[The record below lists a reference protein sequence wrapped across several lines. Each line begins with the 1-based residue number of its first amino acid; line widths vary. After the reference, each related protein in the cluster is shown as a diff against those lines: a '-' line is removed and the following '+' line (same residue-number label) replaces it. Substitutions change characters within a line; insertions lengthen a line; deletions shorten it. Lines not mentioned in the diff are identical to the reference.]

1 MDKGFLKH
9 LEEQF
14 GSYFVCSCGAPF
26 DKTRFE
32 IVKESE
38 SSLVAHY
45 TCARCQREHVL
56 FYGLGAAV
64 AAVVQTDMEPHEAKK
79 FLGATSISADN
90 VLEVRD
96 YFRKF
101 KGNFRTAFKIR
112 ELPETGGSGAI
123 FSISS

>member
-14 GSYFVCSCGAPF
+14 GGYFVCSCGAPF
-26 DKTRFE
+26 DRTRFE
-32 IVKESE
+32 VVKESE
-38 SSLVAHY
+38 AGLVAHY

-56 FYGLGAAV
+56 FYGLGAA
-64 AAVVQTDMEPHEAKK
+64 ATSIQSDIEPHEAKR
-79 FLGATSISADN
+79 FLAAPAISADN

-101 KGNFRTAFKIR
+101 KGNFRTAFKIK
-112 ELPETGGSGAI
+112 ELPESGSSGAI